1 MNWVSFYFF
10 PQKFKTRSQ
19 LRWHHNFHV
28 GFKPY
33 TCADCTLTFPRAHH
47 RKAHLAQA
55 NHRPGNF
62 HWSCDCSDPTNHW
75 PVTSFILLPLAGWIL
90 LFGTYFT
97 LSILAGWMIILLRF
111 SKGCIFL
118 CLTPPPPGKNI
129 IKKGGNFKFNIH
141 PWVFCLLNSLW
152 KHDWVAN
159 SGAYFAPPYNLSP
172 LLTDILEEEIKCKR
186 CAKQAPKFWSLVQ
199 TR

>member
-62 HWSCDCSDPTNHW
+62 HWSCDCSDPTNHR

-129 IKKGGNFKFNIH
+129 IKKGGISNLIYTPGFSACLILFGSMTGSQTLELILLH
-141 PWVFCLLNSLW
+141 PTIYLL
-152 KHDWVAN
+152 
-159 SGAYFAPPYNLSP
+159 F
-172 LLTDILEEEIKCKR
+172 
-186 CAKQAPKFWSLVQ
+186 
-199 TR
+199 